1 MSILFSHFLSKNNE
15 IRPQEADFT
24 EVLSS
29 IAVVPKMLYFYGKL
43 PEKRVKSVAIV
54 GTRKPTEYGARIAK
68 KLAYDV
74 AKRGAV
80 VVSGLAYGIDSIA
93 HRGALEAGGTTIAVL
108 GTPIDYI
115 YPRAHVGLAEEIVQ
129 TGGAVM
135 SELAPGAEYHTK
147 TCFLER
153 NRIIAGLADVVVVV
167 EAAERSGSLNTAAH
181 ALEQGKDIFA
191 VPGDI
196 TRPLSKGCNRLL
208 RQGAMPYLEPSDVL
222 DVLFPVSK
230 KQRKDTQMQLLLGDN
245 EVETA
250 ILRLVAAG
258 VERGEEIL
266 AKTGLGV
273 AEFNQ
278 NIMMLEI
285 KGRVMALGM
294 NRWALK

>member
-196 TRPLSKGCNRLL
+196 TRSLSKGCNKLL

-222 DVLFPVSK
+222 DVLLPVSK

-245 EVETA
+245 EVETV

-266 AKTGLGV
+266 AKTGLKV